1 MVVKAMGAWRVED
14 KESGGTEQSGT
25 VVIQRMGDGGGG
37 ERGERR
43 AGRMNGKGRK
53 GEDGT
58 GHAYIYT
65 RGKGSKRERD
75 RREGGREERERE
87 RACGGSII
95 PVFIYSPHIHSG
107 AKLLS

>member
-1 MVVKAMGAWRVED
+1 
-14 KESGGTEQSGT
+14 
-25 VVIQRMGDGGGG
+25 
-37 ERGERR
+37 
-43 AGRMNGKGRK
+43 MNGEGRK

-75 RREGGREERERE
+75 RREGGKGGRETERRGE